1 MSRTPMIAGNW
12 KMNKTLP
19 EAVVLAQDI
28 ANATEKDWLDSV
40 DVVVCPTSVN
50 LKAVWTVFDF
60 EKLDIGVGAQ
70 NIYPKDSGAYTGEI
84 SVDMIK
90 EAGCD
95 YCVIGHSERREY
107 FNESDEFINEKAKA
121 LIAKGVTPII
131 CCGESLDVRDSGDAE
146 VFVCEQIQAAYAG
159 ISADD
164 ALKTVVAYEP
174 IWAIGTGRTATPEQA
189 EEICGAI
196 RAKLA
201 EIYSEEV
208 AQQIRILYGGSMKPE
223 NVDGLIE
230 KENIDGGLI
239 GGASLKADDFM
250 ALVKACI

>member
-1 MSRTPMIAGNW
+1 MSRKPMIAGNW

-19 EAVVLAQDI
+19 ESVILAQDI

-40 DVVVCPTSVN
+40 DVVVCPTYVN

-60 EKLDIGVGAQ
+60 EKMNVHVGAQ
-70 NIYPKDSGAYTGEI
+70 NVYPKNSGAYTGET

-95 YCVIGHSERREY
+95 HCIIGHSERREY
-107 FNESDEFINEKAKA
+107 FEESDEFVNEKAKA
-121 LIAKGVTPII
+121 LIAKGLISII
-131 CCGESLDVRDSGDAE
+131 CCGESLDVRDNGDAKI
-146 VFVCEQIQAAYAG
+146 FVCEQIQAAYAG
-159 ISADD
+159 ISSND

-174 IWAIGTGRTATPEQA
+174 IWAIGTGRTATPEYA
-189 EEICGAI
+189 EEICSII

-201 EIYSEEV
+201 EIYSKDV

-223 NVDGLIE
+223 NVDSLIK

-239 GGASLKADDFM
+239 GGASLNADDFL
-250 ALVKACI
+250 ALIKACI